1 MVAKDWHGTPVKCAD
16 VSRTQAHERRT
27 GRFKLATI
35 LAALIAPVILL
46 VAHLKLVFLTLLG
59 FLVSAF
65 IFYVALIL
73 SIYIFHK
80 PARWAFLGIVV
91 SLILA
96 YLVHWI
102 RCAIRPQHVRAP
114 ADVAYIHILV
124 DIPYTLG

>member
-1 MVAKDWHGTPVKCAD
+1 MIAKDWRERRGTPVECID

-102 RCAIRPQHVRAP
+102 R
-114 ADVAYIHILV
+114 
-124 DIPYTLG
+124 